1 MPNLKFIKPFKSKLF
16 NAFFLSII
24 LHLLIFSLLFHI
36 KKESIFNNE
45 TSLQNLNLK
54 NLTINYKEADKKI
67 EKTKIIKNNKTIEKT
82 IATQQKQQKN
92 IIPTIE
98 NNKLTGKKTPPSYPK
113 RSLRL
118 KQEGKVIL
126 KALINNEGSVIKIE
140 LSESSGYK
148 LLDNAAIDAVRS
160 WKYNSKELTNYWV
173 IIPIEFIIR

>member
-1 MPNLKFIKPFKSKLF
+1 MPNLKFIKLFKSKLL

-24 LHLLIFSLLFHI
+24 LHLTIFSLLFHI
-36 KKESIFNNE
+36 KKESIFDSQI
-45 TSLQNLNLK
+45 TLQKLNIK
-54 NLTINYKEADKKI
+54 NLTINYNEADKEI
-67 EKTKIIKNNKTIEKT
+67 EKATIIKNKKTNAKIISK
-82 IATQQKQQKN
+82 QPKQQKN

-126 KALINNEGSVIKIE
+126 KALINNEGYVIKIE

-148 LLDNAAIDAVRS
+148 LLDNAAINAVRR
-160 WKYNSKELTNYWV
+160 WKYDSKELTNYWV

>member
-1 MPNLKFIKPFKSKLF
+1 MPNLKFIQLFKSKLF

-24 LHLLIFSLLFHI
+24 LHLTIFGILFHI
-36 KKESIFNNE
+36 KKESIFDSQI
-45 TSLQNLNLK
+45 TLQNLNLK
-54 NLTINYKEADKKI
+54 NLTINYKEADNKI
-67 EKTKIIKNNKTIEKT
+67 EKTKIIKNKKTIKKAIT
-82 IATQQKQQKN
+82 KQQNQKKN
-92 IIPTIE
+92 TIPTIE
-98 NNKLTGKKTPPSYPK
+98 NNKLNGKKTPPSYPK

-126 KALINNEGSVIKIE
+126 KALINNEGYVIKIE